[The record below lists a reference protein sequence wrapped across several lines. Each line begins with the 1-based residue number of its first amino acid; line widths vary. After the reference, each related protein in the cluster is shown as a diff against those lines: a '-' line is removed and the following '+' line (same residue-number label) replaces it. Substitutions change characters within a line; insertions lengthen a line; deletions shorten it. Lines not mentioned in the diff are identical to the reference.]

1 MAKIAFN
8 PTRFRQAIPGFV
20 NETLYP
26 DAMLQRKWISATCIV
41 SDDKDDYVL
50 GERQRECVLDLL
62 VAHLLEIDSMLAMGQ
77 NVVNVQGASVDKVSV
92 TATPPVAATGLQL
105 WLQSTGYG
113 QEIRVIL
120 QANTRGGFYIG
131 GSATEKRSFRRAGGV
146 FR

>member
-8 PTRFRQAIPGFV
+8 ASRFRASIDGFA

-26 DAMLQRKWISATCIV
+26 SAKLQAKWIVATCVV
-41 SDDKDDYVL
+41 SDDDDDFVL
-50 GERQRECVLDLL
+50 TERQRECVLDLM
-62 VAHLLEIDSMLAMGQ
+62 VAHLMEIDSMIAMGQ
-77 NVVNVQGASVDKVSV
+77 NVVNIQGASVDKVSV
-92 TATPPVAATGLQL
+92 TATPPVAKTGLQL
-105 WLQSTGYG
+105 WLQTTGHG
-113 QEIRVIL
+113 QLIRTIL

>member
-8 PTRFRQAIPGFV
+8 ASRLRASIPAFA

-26 DAMLQRKWISATCIV
+26 SAVLQMKWVVATCVV
-41 SDDKDDYVL
+41 SDDDDGFVL
-50 GERQRECVLDLL
+50 NERQRECVLDLF
-62 VAHLLEIDSMLAMGQ
+62 VAHLLEIDSMIAMGQ
-77 NVVNVQGASVDKVSV
+77 NVVNIQGASVDKVSV
-92 TATPPVAATGLQL
+92 TATPPVASTGLQL
-105 WLQSTGYG
+105 WFQTTPHG
-113 QEIRVIL
+113 QLIRTIL